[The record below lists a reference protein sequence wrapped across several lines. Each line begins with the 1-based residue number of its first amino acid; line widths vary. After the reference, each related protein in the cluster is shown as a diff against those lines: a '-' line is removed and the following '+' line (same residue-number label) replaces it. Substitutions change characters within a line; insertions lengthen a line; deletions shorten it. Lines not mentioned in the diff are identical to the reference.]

1 MEMTCLNFNLGIFKT
16 NLALFNR
23 DKIIYLRLVIGY
35 KSSFE
40 NTYRN
45 YSPAVCIYLGVL
57 F

>member
-1 MEMTCLNFNLGIFKT
+1 VERTYLNFNLGIFKT

-35 KSSFE
+35 KSIFAK
-40 NTYRN
+40 TYRN
-45 YSPAVCIYLGVL
+45 YSPAVCNYSRVL